1 MRADPPQA
9 NGGGT
14 ARTAEVGPAGQAA
27 RVEEPA
33 HPRCVA
39 DALPNG
45 VLVSRGSA
53 EGQRVALTFD
63 DGPDDMTDTYL
74 ELLAEL
80 GVRATFFMIGRNC
93 VGRRETLLRV
103 LAGGHELAGH
113 GFTHDS
119 FTKMTATALRDELAR
134 TADLLPPARTR
145 RPLVRPPRGATSLRS
160 LAVTAAAGYTT
171 VLWSRDSDD
180 CRTASPDEV
189 AARMAPATPSRR
201 GRSSSCTKGSA
212 GRSTRFPRRSSAYAP
227 PGTSSRLSA
236 SSRIDRDRCAMCG
249 IAGLLISGPARATSA
264 TRCRPCA
271 TP

>member
-1 MRADPPQA
+1 MRADPPQP

-14 ARTAEVGPAGQAA
+14 ADPPKLAPPAK
-27 RVEEPA
+27 
-33 HPRCVA
+33 PRGWKSRLTRLVA

-63 DGPDDMTDTYL
+63 DGPDDMTDSYL
-74 ELLAEL
+74 ELLAQL

-103 LAGGHELAGH
+103 LAEGHELAGH

-189 AARMAPATPSRR
+189 AARMAPETIAPGEIILLHEGQRWTLDALPKTVERLR
-201 GRSSSCTKGSA
+201 AA
-212 GRSTRFPRRSSAYAP
+212 GYELAP
-227 PGTSSRLSA
+227 VGELIDGPG
-236 SSRIDRDRCAMCG
+236 
-249 IAGLLISGPARATSA
+249 
-264 TRCRPCA
+264 
-271 TP
+271 